1 MTVTAAT
8 TRDDFI
14 ASSGQTVFPY
24 TFTALA
30 EGDIKV
36 LQNGVALS
44 LGSNYTLSGIG
55 SYGGNVTLTTG
66 ATLSDKISVYL
77 DMDLARTTNYQNSG
91 DFLALDVNGDFDA
104 LWLALQ
110 QGITSTD
117 RSVRMPNADPSTI
130 NMVLPVAATRANKL
144 LTFDSTGAVF
154 VKDYIEGELKTL
166 DVNVF
171 SGDGTTT
178 TFTLTSAPTSPS
190 LLQITIDGIMQ
201 QVSSY
206 TVSGN
211 NLTFYEAPPLNASVE
226 TRALVEGEVNAADT
240 TDLNVY
246 SFTGNGTTTAFT
258 MPEAGIENNV
268 FIYID
273 GVYQSKAT
281 YSVSG
286 PVVTF
291 SQAPPLNS
299 AIEMVVAAFIE
310 TIVNVPADGSVTI
323 AKLAVTDGTAGQ
335 SLTTDGSGT
344 LSFATV
350 GGLSDG
356 SVTTP
361 KLADLAVTTAKI
373 ADLAITAAKLASV
386 PISVGITTTVTASSL
401 TATVNT
407 AVYVSAAGQ
416 TITLPASPTIGQRV
430 IVTVGNFVNTV
441 VGRNGSKIM
450 SLNADF
456 TMDAAYL
463 SIQFIYTDA
472 VQGWVMS

>member
-36 LQNGVALS
+36 LQNGVTLS

-154 VKDYIEGELKTL
+154 VKDYVEGELKTL

-206 TVSGN
+206 TISGN
-211 NLTFYEAPPLNASVE
+211 DLTFYEAPPLNASVE

-299 AIEMVVAAFIE
+299 AIEMVLAAFIE
-310 TIVNVPADGSVTI
+310 TIVNVPA
-323 AKLAVTDGTAGQ
+323 
-335 SLTTDGSGT
+335 
-344 LSFATV
+344 
-350 GGLSDG
+350 DG

-373 ADLAITAAKLASV
+373 ADGSITSAKLGAG
-386 PISVGITTTVTASSL
+386 VGGAFNDFAIKTLAY
-401 TATVNT
+401 T
-407 AVYVSAAGQ
+407 AVTRDQLIVNSASAV
-416 TITLPASPTIGQRV
+416 TITLPASPTAGNVVFIKNAGAGT
-430 IVTVGNFVNTV
+430 VT
-441 VGRNGSKIM
+441 VGRNGSNINSTASDG
-450 SLNADF
+450 SLAA
-456 TMDAAYL
+456 DAAATL
-463 SIQFIYTDA
+463 VFVDVTI
-472 VQGWVMS
+472 GWKEL

>member
-36 LQNGVALS
+36 LQNGVTLS

-154 VKDYIEGELKTL
+154 VKDYVEGELKTL

-206 TVSGN
+206 TISGN
-211 NLTFYEAPPLNASVE
+211 DLTFYEAPPLNASVE

-310 TIVNVPADGSVTI
+310 TIVNVPADGSVT
-323 AKLAVTDGTAGQ
+323 
-335 SLTTDGSGT
+335 
-344 LSFATV
+344 
-350 GGLSDG
+350 
-356 SVTTP
+356 TP

-373 ADLAITAAKLASV
+373 ADGSITSAKLGAG
-386 PISVGITTTVTASSL
+386 VGGAFNDFAIKTLAY
-401 TATVNT
+401 T
-407 AVYVSAAGQ
+407 AVTRDQLIVNSASAV
-416 TITLPASPTIGQRV
+416 TITLPASPTAGNVVFIKNAGAGT
-430 IVTVGNFVNTV
+430 VT
-441 VGRNGSKIM
+441 VGRNGSNINSTASDG
-450 SLNADF
+450 SLAA
-456 TMDAAYL
+456 DAAATL
-463 SIQFIYTDA
+463 VFVDVTI
-472 VQGWVMS
+472 GWKEL

>member
-44 LGSNYTLSGIG
+44 LGSKYTLSGIG

-66 ATLSDKISVYL
+66 ATLNDKISVYL

-144 LTFDSTGAVF
+144 LTFDSAGAVF
-154 VKDYIEGELKTL
+154 VKDYVEGELKTL

-171 SGDGTTT
+171 TGNGTTT

-273 GVYQSKAT
+273 GVYQSKST
-281 YSVSG
+281 YSTLG
-286 PVVTF
+286 KVVTF

-299 AIEMVVAAFIE
+299 AIEMVLAAFIE
-310 TIVNVPADGSVTI
+310 TIVNVPADGSVTTP
-323 AKLAVTDGTAGQ
+323 KLANLA
-335 SLTTDGSGT
+335 
-344 LSFATV
+344 
-350 GGLSDG
+350 
-356 SVTTP
+356 VTTP

-373 ADLAITAAKLASV
+373 ANLAVTAAKLASV

-407 AVYVSAAGQ
+407 AVYVSAAGK

>member
-154 VKDYIEGELKTL
+154 VKDYVEGELKTL

-310 TIVNVPADGSVTI
+310 TIVNVPADGSVT
-323 AKLAVTDGTAGQ
+323 
-335 SLTTDGSGT
+335 
-344 LSFATV
+344 
-350 GGLSDG
+350 
-356 SVTTP
+356 TP

-373 ADLAITAAKLASV
+373 ADGSITSAKLGAG
-386 PISVGITTTVTASSL
+386 VGGAFNDFAIKTLAY
-401 TATVNT
+401 T
-407 AVYVSAAGQ
+407 AVTRDQLIVNSASAV
-416 TITLPASPTIGQRV
+416 TITLPASPTAGNVVFIKNAGAGT
-430 IVTVGNFVNTV
+430 VT
-441 VGRNGSKIM
+441 VGRNGSNINSTASDG
-450 SLNADF
+450 SLAA
-456 TMDAAYL
+456 DAAATL
-463 SIQFIYTDA
+463 VFVDVTI
-472 VQGWVMS
+472 GWKEL

>member
-36 LQNGVALS
+36 LQNGVTLS

-154 VKDYIEGELKTL
+154 VKDYVEGELKTL

-206 TVSGN
+206 TISGN
-211 NLTFYEAPPLNASVE
+211 DLTFYEAPPLNASVE

-281 YSVSG
+281 YSISG

-310 TIVNVPADGSVTI
+310 TIVNVPADGSVT
-323 AKLAVTDGTAGQ
+323 
-335 SLTTDGSGT
+335 
-344 LSFATV
+344 
-350 GGLSDG
+350 
-356 SVTTP
+356 TP

-373 ADLAITAAKLASV
+373 ADGSITSAKLGAG
-386 PISVGITTTVTASSL
+386 VGGAFNDFAIKTLAY
-401 TATVNT
+401 T
-407 AVYVSAAGQ
+407 AVTRDQLIVNSASAV
-416 TITLPASPTIGQRV
+416 TITLPASPTAGNVVFIKNAGAGT
-430 IVTVGNFVNTV
+430 VT
-441 VGRNGSKIM
+441 VGRNGSNINSTASDG
-450 SLNADF
+450 SLAA
-456 TMDAAYL
+456 DAAATL
-463 SIQFIYTDA
+463 VFVDVTI
-472 VQGWVMS
+472 GWKEL

>member
-310 TIVNVPADGSVTI
+310 TIVNVPADGSVTTPKL
-323 AKLAVTDGTAGQ
+323 ADLAVTTPKLA
-335 SLTTDGSGT
+335 
-344 LSFATV
+344 
-350 GGLSDG
+350 DG
-356 SVTTP
+356 SVTTA
-361 KLADLAVTTAKI
+361 KIADLAVTTAKI

-456 TMDAAYL
+456 TMNAAYL

-472 VQGWVMS
+472 VQGWVMSCATLVIL

>member
-36 LQNGVALS
+36 LQNGVTLS

-154 VKDYIEGELKTL
+154 VKDYVEGELKTL

-281 YSVSG
+281 YSISG

-299 AIEMVVAAFIE
+299 AIEMVLAAFIE
-310 TIVNVPADGSVTI
+310 TIVNVPA
-323 AKLAVTDGTAGQ
+323 
-335 SLTTDGSGT
+335 
-344 LSFATV
+344 
-350 GGLSDG
+350 DG

-463 SIQFIYTDA
+463 SIQFLYTDA

>member
-30 EGDIKV
+30 ESDIKV

-154 VKDYIEGELKTL
+154 VKDYVEGELKTL

-206 TVSGN
+206 TISGN
-211 NLTFYEAPPLNASVE
+211 DLTFYEAPPLNASVE

-281 YSVSG
+281 YSISG

-310 TIVNVPADGSVTI
+310 TIVNVPADGSVT
-323 AKLAVTDGTAGQ
+323 
-335 SLTTDGSGT
+335 
-344 LSFATV
+344 
-350 GGLSDG
+350 
-356 SVTTP
+356 TP

-373 ADLAITAAKLASV
+373 ADGSITSAKLGAG
-386 PISVGITTTVTASSL
+386 VGGAFNDFAIKTLAY
-401 TATVNT
+401 T
-407 AVYVSAAGQ
+407 AVTRDQLIVNSASAV
-416 TITLPASPTIGQRV
+416 TITLPASPTAGNVVFIKNAGAGT
-430 IVTVGNFVNTV
+430 VT
-441 VGRNGSKIM
+441 VGRNGSNINSTASDG
-450 SLNADF
+450 SLAA
-456 TMDAAYL
+456 DAAATL
-463 SIQFIYTDA
+463 VFVDVTI
-472 VQGWVMS
+472 GWKEL

>member
-154 VKDYIEGELKTL
+154 VKDYVEGELKTL

-206 TVSGN
+206 TISGN
-211 NLTFYEAPPLNASVE
+211 DLTFYEAPPLNASVE

-281 YSVSG
+281 YSISG
-286 PVVTF
+286 LVVTF

-310 TIVNVPADGSVTI
+310 TIVNVPADGSVT
-323 AKLAVTDGTAGQ
+323 
-335 SLTTDGSGT
+335 
-344 LSFATV
+344 
-350 GGLSDG
+350 
-356 SVTTP
+356 TP

-373 ADLAITAAKLASV
+373 ADGSITSAKLGAG
-386 PISVGITTTVTASSL
+386 VGGAFNDFAIKTLAY
-401 TATVNT
+401 T
-407 AVYVSAAGQ
+407 AVTRDQLIVNSASAV
-416 TITLPASPTIGQRV
+416 TITLPASPTAGNVVFIKNAGAGT
-430 IVTVGNFVNTV
+430 VT
-441 VGRNGSKIM
+441 VGRNGSNINSTASDG
-450 SLNADF
+450 SLAA
-456 TMDAAYL
+456 DAAATL
-463 SIQFIYTDA
+463 VFVDVTI
-472 VQGWVMS
+472 GWKEL

>member
-36 LQNGVALS
+36 LQNGVTLS

-154 VKDYIEGELKTL
+154 VKDYVEGELKTL

-281 YSVSG
+281 YSISG

-310 TIVNVPADGSVTI
+310 TIVNVPADGSVT
-323 AKLAVTDGTAGQ
+323 
-335 SLTTDGSGT
+335 
-344 LSFATV
+344 
-350 GGLSDG
+350 
-356 SVTTP
+356 TP

-373 ADLAITAAKLASV
+373 ADGSITSAKLGAG
-386 PISVGITTTVTASSL
+386 VGGAFNDFAIKTLAY
-401 TATVNT
+401 T
-407 AVYVSAAGQ
+407 AVTRDQLIVNSASAV
-416 TITLPASPTIGQRV
+416 TITLPASPTAGNVVFIKNAGAGT
-430 IVTVGNFVNTV
+430 VT
-441 VGRNGSKIM
+441 VGRNGSNINSTASDG
-450 SLNADF
+450 SLAA
-456 TMDAAYL
+456 DAAATL
-463 SIQFIYTDA
+463 VFVDVTI
-472 VQGWVMS
+472 GWKEL

>member
-36 LQNGVALS
+36 LQNGVTLS

-154 VKDYIEGELKTL
+154 VKDYVEGELKTL

-310 TIVNVPADGSVTI
+310 TIVNVPADGSVT
-323 AKLAVTDGTAGQ
+323 
-335 SLTTDGSGT
+335 
-344 LSFATV
+344 
-350 GGLSDG
+350 
-356 SVTTP
+356 TP

-456 TMDAAYL
+456 TMNAAYL

>member
-36 LQNGVALS
+36 LQNGVTLS

-154 VKDYIEGELKTL
+154 VKDYVEGELKTL

-206 TVSGN
+206 TISGN

-281 YSVSG
+281 YSISG

-299 AIEMVVAAFIE
+299 AIEMVLAAFIE
-310 TIVNVPADGSVTI
+310 TIVNVPA
-323 AKLAVTDGTAGQ
+323 
-335 SLTTDGSGT
+335 
-344 LSFATV
+344 
-350 GGLSDG
+350 DG

-450 SLNADF
+450 SLDADF

>member
-154 VKDYIEGELKTL
+154 VKDYVEGELKTL

-450 SLNADF
+450 SLDADF

>member
-36 LQNGVALS
+36 LQNGVTLS

-154 VKDYIEGELKTL
+154 VKDYVEGELKTL

-206 TVSGN
+206 TISGN
-211 NLTFYEAPPLNASVE
+211 DLTFYEAPPLNASVE

-281 YSVSG
+281 YSISG
-286 PVVTF
+286 LVVTF

-299 AIEMVVAAFIE
+299 AIEMVLAAFITRTINTPDNNSVNTA
-310 TIVNVPADGSVTI
+310 TIVDGAVTT
-323 AKLAVTDGTAGQ
+323 AKLA
-335 SLTTDGSGT
+335 
-344 LSFATV
+344 
-350 GGLSDG
+350 DG